1 VATDWFKPR
10 GYRHFDAQVG
20 ASFAERISQSEAV
33 ERHSWL
39 PLIHYE
45 KRTKRYKPKD
55 GKTVFKLRQ
64 IMYASHR
71 DSCILSKYA
80 WDLSRRLDEHYEK
93 SKLGR
98 HVIAYRKLGKSNY
111 HFSADALRF
120 ARSRPQCV
128 ILCYDVSGFFDH
140 LDHRILKD
148 RLKRILKVTELP
160 PDWFRVLRH
169 VTRYCW
175 IERQAIADHPRF
187 GPMLSLKSREPIA
200 TIAEII
206 AEGIPIKS
214 NAKRFGIP
222 QGTPISSVF
231 SNLYM
236 LDVDERMVDL
246 CEKREALYQRYSD
259 DILIICR
266 PEDEAKITSTFD
278 LQLKEHQLSLNKDKS
293 ERMIFDNISKEA
305 FQYLG
310 FNISSDGAAIRPG
323 SLARQW
329 RKARRSISRTKKIGA
344 AAMAS
349 GQASKIFTR
358 KLRRRFYPVGVRN
371 FSSYA
376 RRSAKAFGSNKIVR
390 QVLRLERMIDREIA
404 RFRSEL
410 NGDHSK

>member
-1 VATDWFKPR
+1 MVVDWFRPR

-20 ASFAERISQSEAV
+20 ASFAERISQPEAV

-55 GKTVFKLRQ
+55 GKTAFKLRP

-71 DSCILSKYA
+71 DACILSKYA

-111 HFSADALRF
+111 HFSADALQF
-120 ARSRPQCV
+120 ARSSSKCV
-128 ILCYDVSGFFDH
+128 VLCYDVGGFFDH

-148 RLKRILKVTELP
+148 RLKRILQVSELS
-160 PDWFRVLRH
+160 PDWFRVLRR
-169 VTRYCW
+169 VTRYRW
-175 IERQAIADHPRF
+175 IERQTIADHPQF
-187 GPMLSLKSREPIA
+187 GPKMSLKSREPIA
-200 TIAEII
+200 TIAEIL
-206 AEGIPIKS
+206 AEGLPIKS
-214 NAKRFGIP
+214 NPNKFGIP

-236 LDVDERMVDL
+236 LDIDEKMVDL
-246 CEKREALYQRYSD
+246 CQKRGAMYQRYSD
-259 DILIICR
+259 DILIVCNA
-266 PEDEAKITSTFD
+266 EDETEIASTFD
-278 LQLKEHQLSLNKDKS
+278 LQLSEHQLALNKDKS
-293 ERMIFDNISKEA
+293 ERVVFDKANLET

-310 FNISSDGAAIRPG
+310 FNISPEGAVVRPG

-329 RKARRSISRTKKIGA
+329 RKARRSISRTKRIGA
-344 AAMAS
+344 AAIAA
-349 GQASKIFTR
+349 GQASKIFTK
-358 KLRRRFYPVGVRN
+358 KLRKRFYPVGLRN

-376 RRSAKAFGSNKIVR
+376 RRSAKAFDSKKIVR
-390 QVLRLERMIDREIA
+390 QVLRLERMIDREL
-404 RFRSEL
+404 RDF
-410 NGDHSK
+410 DTT